1 MCREFCSA
9 CMQFR
14 AQFFVCLW
22 WVCWERVL
30 LEEFLVFGG
39 LVVHLS
45 VRRLCGVC
53 GCFDGELL
61 REISRNCTE
70 FWGLVLVLRL

>member
-1 MCREFCSA
+1 MVSVLRESA
-9 CMQFR
+9 LGGVFG
-14 AQFFVCLW
+14 
-22 WVCWERVL
+22 
-30 LEEFLVFGG
+30 FLGG

-61 REISRNCTE
+61 MEISRNCIK
-70 FWGLVLVLRL
+70 FWGLVLVLKLRGSCGAGGRIGE